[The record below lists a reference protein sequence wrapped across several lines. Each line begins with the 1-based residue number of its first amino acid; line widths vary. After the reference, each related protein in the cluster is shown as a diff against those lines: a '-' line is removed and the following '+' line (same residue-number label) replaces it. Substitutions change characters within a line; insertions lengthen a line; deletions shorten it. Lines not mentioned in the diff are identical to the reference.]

1 MGSGK
6 SSQLHR
12 ETRHPG
18 VTTND
23 SGSIQMIK
31 THEVNSMSFTQKV
44 RLVAVSV
51 ILTLGLASLYACSS
65 QQKIIGADDDAAIMI
80 AGGSLYLGTPH
91 ANYRLNA
98 DANDP
103 QVLWFADPNG
113 NQVARVI
120 YGL

>member
-18 VTTND
+18 VKTND

-31 THEVNSMSFTQKV
+31 THEVDSMSFTQKV

-51 ILTLGLASLYACSS
+51 ILTLGLLAGLYACSS
-65 QQKIIGADDDAAIMI
+65 QRKILGPDDDAAIMI

-91 ANYRLNA
+91 ANFRLNA

-103 QVLWFADPNG
+103 QVLWFADPQG
-113 NQVARVI
+113 NPVARV
-120 YGL
+120 